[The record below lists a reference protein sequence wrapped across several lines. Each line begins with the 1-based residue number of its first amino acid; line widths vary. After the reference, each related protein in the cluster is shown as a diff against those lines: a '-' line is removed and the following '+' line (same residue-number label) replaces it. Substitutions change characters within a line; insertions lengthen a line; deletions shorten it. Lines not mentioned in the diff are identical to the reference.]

1 MHRIVSEIFAL
12 IVHTDMIKTSSTESL
27 PKKGRLKLI
36 PPIIE
41 PSSIVVNSEE
51 ESEGQGILDS
61 FSKLPRTERE
71 LIQRLLEKFDTD
83 GVGVIRFPIP
93 FGREKSKDRR
103 QFLLPIYR
111 LIRYHRL
118 NFDSIVDG
126 AIGRLMCLG

>member
-1 MHRIVSEIFAL
+1 M
-12 IVHTDMIKTSSTESL
+12 
-27 PKKGRLKLI
+27 KLI

-41 PSSIVVNSEE
+41 PSSIVANSEE
-51 ESEGQGILDS
+51 ESEGQGILES

-71 LIQRLLEKFDTD
+71 LIRKLLEKFDSD

-103 QFLLPIYR
+103 LFLLPIYR

-126 AIGRLMCLG
+126 AIRVDLCALDRVDHDDQNVESKKNSSFDLMEITRKSGAH